1 MSKSHIKNLKV
12 DARVTI
18 HFRNPKS
25 KILLEALAERDN
37 AKSLSSWLA
46 DIVENEII
54 PNKLNGGKQ

>member
-37 AKSLSSWLA
+37 AK
-46 DIVENEII
+46 VF
-54 PNKLNGGKQ
+54 PVG